1 MINHMTIIKNYES
14 FKESNKIEVG
24 SNTNKGKVLWM
35 DNPYNNSDGTPADIS
50 VKTDEPSRSQSFS
63 WHKLSELEIVE
74 EPKMLEQ
81 KPDETVEISNLKDLI
96 DFSDLMKIDIRVCKV
111 IKAER
116 VIGKDKLLIL
126 QIDTGL
132 DERQAVTN
140 IGSIY
145 EPEDLLNKSFAFVL
159 NLKPAKIAK
168 IDSHAMI
175 MAAEVDG
182 NPQIIEMKL
191 PIGSKLI

>member
-1 MINHMTIIKNYES
+1 MKIKNYEL

-35 DNPYNNSDGTPADIS
+35 DNPYNNTDGTPADIS
-50 VKTDEPSRSQSFS
+50 VKTDTPSRSQSFS

-74 EPKMLEQ
+74 EPKMIEQ
-81 KPDETVEISNLKDLI
+81 SPDEELSHLKDLI

-116 VIGKDKLLIL
+116 VTGKDKLLLL

-140 IGSIY
+140 IGSVY
-145 EPEDLLNKSFAFVL
+145 EPEDLLNRNFAFVL

-168 IDSHAMI
+168 IDSYAMI
-175 MAAEVDG
+175 IATEVNDR
-182 NPQIIEMKL
+182 PQIIEMKV
-191 PIGSKLI
+191 PIGSKLV